1 MVLPCI
7 QGAAV
12 SSYKDRQAGV
22 RPEPPDR
29 TDHSVLTVLV

>member
-12 SSYKDRQAGV
+12 SSYKDRQESDLNFQTG
-22 RPEPPDR
+22 R
-29 TDHSVLTVLV
+29 TTLY

>member
-12 SSYKDRQAGV
+12 SSYKDKQ
-22 RPEPPDR
+22 ESDLSFQTER
-29 TDHSVLTVLV
+29 TSLY